1 MFVGLVMEL
10 SYNQVMCSRDN
21 AENYWQ
27 SNWQY
32 VQMVEGKL
40 IINKIC

>member
-21 AENYWQ
+21 AENYCD
-27 SNWQY
+27 
-32 VQMVEGKL
+32 VLK
-40 IINKIC
+40 